1 MKIEEAAA
9 LKLILER
16 DKLQEEINKTMNDN
30 EQALLTKRESL
41 AAKEKELRNALLAL
55 KSV

>member
-1 MKIEEAAA
+1 MKIEEEAA
-9 LKLILER
+9 LKLLLER
-16 DKLQEEINKTMNDN
+16 DKLREEIDKTMNDN

-55 KSV
+55 K